1 MSSFWFNEKNT
12 DGYQVKWKISK
23 ILHSEKTP
31 YQELAVVDTL
41 EWGKALILDGALQV
55 SEKDEFVY
63 HEMIVHVPMFSHPA
77 PRDVLIIGGGDGGTL
92 RELCKHPRLQKV
104 DMVEIDERVVAAS
117 KQYLPSISSAFN
129 DARVNLYFQDGIEFV
144 KNAGK
149 YDLVIVDS
157 SDPIGPAQL
166 LFTEEFYSNIYN
178 CLNDDGMMVVQS
190 ESPIFYQ
197 EVFCSVH
204 RNISAV
210 FPRTLVYLTYIPTY
224 VSGPWS
230 FTIGSKVHDPREVKG
245 DIKASFDLKYYND
258 KVHQAAFALPGFIQ
272 KMIGK

>member
-1 MSSFWFNEKNT
+1 MSFWFKEKNT
-12 DGYQVKWKISK
+12 DGYQVKWKISE
-23 ILHSEKTP
+23 ILHTEKTP
-31 YQELAVVDTL
+31 YQELSVVNTR

-55 SEKDEFVY
+55 SEKDEFIY

-77 PRDVLIIGGGDGGTL
+77 PREVLIIGGGDGGTL
-92 RELCKHPRLQKV
+92 RELCKHPQLQKA

-117 KQYLPSISSAFN
+117 KKYLPSISSAFD
-129 DARVNLYFQDGIEFV
+129 DARVNLFFQDGIEFV

-166 LFTEEFYSNIYN
+166 LFTQEFYSNIYN

-197 EVFCSVH
+197 EVFCSVY
-204 RNISAV
+204 RNINAV
-210 FPRTLVYLTYIPTY
+210 FPRTMVYLACIPTY

-230 FTIGSKVHDPREVKG
+230 FTIGSKVHNPRELKG
-245 DIKASFDLKYYND
+245 DSKAGFDLKYYND
-258 KVHQAAFALPGFIQ
+258 KIHQAAFALPGFIED
-272 KMIGK
+272 MIRE

>member
-1 MSSFWFNEKNT
+1 MGFWFKEKNT

-55 SEKDEFVY
+55 SEKDEFIY

-77 PRDVLIIGGGDGGTL
+77 PHDVLIIGGGDGGTL
-92 RELCKHPRLQKV
+92 RELCKHQELQKV

-117 KQYLPSISSAFN
+117 KKYLPSISSAFN
-129 DARVNLYFQDGIEFV
+129 DARLNLYFQDGIEFV

-149 YDLVIVDS
+149 YDLVIIDS
-157 SDPIGPAQL
+157 SDPVGPAQQ
-166 LFTEEFYSNIYN
+166 LFTQEFYSNIYN

-197 EVFCSVH
+197 EVFSSVY
-204 RNISAV
+204 RNINAV
-210 FPRTLVYLTYIPTY
+210 FPRTQVYLAYIPTY

-230 FTIGSKVHDPREVKG
+230 FTIGSKVYDPRKLK
-245 DIKASFDLKYYND
+245 DDSKAGFDLKYYND
-258 KVHQAAFALPGFIQ
+258 KVHGAAFALPGFIE
-272 KMIGK
+272 KMIRE

>member
-1 MSSFWFNEKNT
+1 MDFWFNEKNT

-92 RELCKHPRLQKV
+92 RELCKHPQLQKV

-210 FPRTLVYLTYIPTY
+210 FPQTLVYLAYIPTY

>member
-23 ILHSEKTP
+23 ILYSEKTP

-77 PRDVLIIGGGDGGTL
+77 PRNVLIIGGGDGGTL
-92 RELCKHPRLQKV
+92 RELCKHPQLQKV

-117 KQYLPSISSAFN
+117 KKYLPSISSAFN

-166 LFTEEFYSNIYN
+166 LFTQEFYSNIYN

-210 FPRTLVYLTYIPTY
+210 FPQTLVYLAYIPTY

-230 FTIGSKVHDPREVKG
+230 FTIGSKIHDPREVKG
-245 DIKASFDLKYYND
+245 DSKADFDLKYYND

-272 KMIGK
+272 DMIRE